1 MNILEE
7 LMNERWISKYRD
19 RDKYYRIKDELS
31 ELRPFLVE
39 KLGYRIIS
47 NSSLVK
53 LEKLPGEALTWM
65 GIRDFKD
72 TSDYALFCV
81 ILMFLEDKEA
91 EEQFVLSQLT
101 EYITGNYPEGQM
113 SWTVYANRQRLVRVM
128 KFCMKNDL
136 FLMDDGNGDQFVTN
150 LETEALYENTGLSR
164 YFARTFTKDI
174 STNKTVT
181 DFFQSEWLDM
191 NEDRGVIRRQRVYR
205 KLLLSLGLYRENG
218 QDEDFNYVKNYR
230 SVIENDLE
238 QLIDASLQ
246 VYKSS
251 AYLILGE
258 TGDLGKIFPA
268 RNSLSDAILLLH
280 GEIRRLAGEGELKT
294 GLNERISLPF
304 IKLEDIIRDTKR
316 RYGSGFSKTF
326 RDMPDREFI
335 QTIVDEMEGLD
346 FLRIDQVTEEAEIMP
361 VAGKL
366 TGKYS
371 DRYLEQKSGE
381 ETANDDQ
388 QMDD

>member
-1 MNILEE
+1 VNILEE

-19 RDKYYRIKDELS
+19 RDKYYRIKDEIN
-31 ELRPFLVE
+31 EVRPFLVE

-53 LEKLPGEALTWM
+53 LEKLPGEALPWM
-65 GIRDFKD
+65 GIREFKD
-72 TSDYALFCV
+72 ISDYALFCV
-81 ILMFLEDKEA
+81 ILMFLEDKDA

-113 SWTVYANRQRLVRVM
+113 SWTVYANRQRLIRVM

-136 FLMDDGNGDQFVTN
+136 FVMDDGNGDQFVTD

-164 YFARTFTKDI
+164 YFARTFTRDI
-174 STNKTVT
+174 SANKSVA

-238 QLIDASLQ
+238 QLVDATLQ

-280 GEIRRLAGEGELKT
+280 GEIRELVESG
-294 GLNERISLPF
+294 GLNVEVNERINLPL
-304 IKLEDIIRDTKR
+304 IKLEEIIRTTRTK
-316 RYGSGFSKTF
+316 YGSGFSKAF
-326 RDMPDREFI
+326 REMPDPEFI
-335 QTIVDEMEGLD
+335 QTIVEEMEGLD

-366 TGKYS
+366 TGKYP
-371 DRYLEQKSGE
+371 DRYLERKSGE
-381 ETANDDQ
+381 ETLNENQ
-388 QMDD
+388 

>member
-19 RDKYYRIKDELS
+19 RDKYYRIKDEIS
-31 ELRPFLVE
+31 EVRPFLVE

-47 NSSLVK
+47 NSSLIK
-53 LEKLPGEALTWM
+53 LEKLPGEALPWM
-65 GIRDFKD
+65 GIREFKD

-81 ILMFLEDKEA
+81 ILMFLEDKDA

-113 SWTVYANRQRLVRVM
+113 SWTVYANRQRLIRVM

-136 FLMDDGNGDQFVTN
+136 FVMDDGNGDQFVTD

-164 YFARTFTKDI
+164 YFARTFTRDI
-174 STNKTVT
+174 SANKSVA

-238 QLIDASLQ
+238 QLVDATLQ

-280 GEIRRLAGEGELKT
+280 GEIRERVESGELKVEV
-294 GLNERISLPF
+294 NERINLPL
-304 IKLEDIIRDTKR
+304 IKLEEIIRITRTK
-316 RYGSGFSKTF
+316 YGSGFSKAF
-326 RDMPDREFI
+326 REMPDPEFI
-335 QTIVDEMEGLD
+335 QTIVEEMEGLD

-361 VAGKL
+361 VAGKM
-366 TGKYS
+366 TGRYPE
-371 DRYLEQKSGE
+371 RYLEQKSGE
-381 ETANDDQ
+381 ETLNENQ
-388 QMDD
+388 

>member
-19 RDKYYRIKDELS
+19 RDKYYRIKDEIN
-31 ELRPFLVE
+31 EVRPFLVE

-53 LEKLPGEALTWM
+53 LEKLPGEALPWM
-65 GIRDFKD
+65 GIREFKD
-72 TSDYALFCV
+72 ISDYALFCV
-81 ILMFLEDKEA
+81 ILMFLEDKDA

-113 SWTVYANRQRLVRVM
+113 SWTVYANRQRLIRVM

-136 FLMDDGNGDQFVTN
+136 FVMDDGNGDQFVTD

-164 YFARTFTKDI
+164 YFARTFTRDI
-174 STNKTVT
+174 SANKSVA

-238 QLIDASLQ
+238 QLVDATLQ

-280 GEIRRLAGEGELKT
+280 GEIRELVESG
-294 GLNERISLPF
+294 GLNVEVNERINLPL
-304 IKLEDIIRDTKR
+304 IKLEEIIRTTRTK
-316 RYGSGFSKTF
+316 YGSGFSKAF
-326 RDMPDREFI
+326 REMPDPEFI
-335 QTIVDEMEGLD
+335 QTIVEEMEGLD

-366 TGKYS
+366 TGKYP
-371 DRYLEQKSGE
+371 DRYLERKSGE
-381 ETANDDQ
+381 ETLNENQ
-388 QMDD
+388 

>member
-1 MNILEE
+1 MNVIEE

-19 RDKYYRIKDELS
+19 RDMYYRVKDELGS
-31 ELRPFLVE
+31 VRSFLVE

-53 LEKLPGEALTWM
+53 LEKLPGEALAWM
-65 GIRDFKD
+65 GIQEFKD
-72 TSDYALFCV
+72 IWDYALFCV

-101 EYITGNYPEGQM
+101 EYVTAIFPEGQM
-113 SWTVYANRQRLVRVM
+113 AWTVYANRQRLIRVM
-128 KFCMKNDL
+128 KYCMKSDL
-136 FLMDDGNGDQFVTN
+136 FLINDGSGEDFAINP
-150 LETEALYENTGLSR
+150 EAEALYENTGLSR

-174 STNKTVT
+174 GSFRAVS

-205 KLLLSLGLYRENG
+205 KLLLSLGMYRDKE

-230 SVIENDLE
+230 SVIETDLE
-238 QLIDASLQ
+238 QILDVSLQ

-258 TGDLGKIFPA
+258 NGDLGKTFPS
-268 RNSLSDAILLLH
+268 RNGLSDAILLFH
-280 GEIRRLAGEGELKT
+280 GEIKRRVETGELKPE
-294 GLNERISLPF
+294 LNERIRMPLF
-304 IKLEDIIRDTKR
+304 QLKEIVQDTRDK
-316 RYGSGFSKTF
+316 YGSGLIKTY
-326 RDMPDREFI
+326 RDMTDSDFASHLIE
-335 QTIVDEMEGLD
+335 ELESLD
-346 FLRIDQVTEEAEIMP
+346 FLRIDSVTEEVQIMP
-361 VAGKL
+361 VAGKI
-366 TGKYS
+366 TGIYPR
-371 DRYLEQKSGE
+371 RYMEQTGME
-381 ETANDDQ
+381 EKTDADQ